1 MKLTHVKTEYKN
13 GTLSKPDYIDQMHG
27 LHKVLFEY
35 ASFLSGTDIR
45 HIEISDDSVIMTS
58 RAAGI
63 KLVCDKDDKRI
74 IPIEILNFDFYE
86 KENIEMVLDLI
97 QDGMNVF
104 DIGANIGWYSLNVA
118 KARKDVKLFAF
129 EPIPKTFQ
137 YLQKNLAL
145 NNARNVQAFNFG
157 FSNEEKDITFFYTP
171 EGSGNTSLVNLSGS
185 PAVEKI
191 SSKVKK
197 MDQFTAAHQIRVDFI
212 KCDVE
217 GAELFV
223 YLGGID
229 TLKRDKPII
238 FTEMLRKWSAKF
250 NYHPNEIIE
259 LLKKHD
265 YHCFVVKG
273 RSLTEFYKMD
283 ENTEETNFFFLHSAK
298 HAHLISGLAK

>member
-13 GTLSKPDYIDQMHG
+13 GTLSKPDYIDQMHD

-118 KARKDVKLFAF
+118 KARMDVKLFAF

-145 NNARNVQAFNFG
+145 NNARNVQVFNFG
-157 FSNEEKDITFFYTP
+157 FSNEEKDVTFFYTP
-171 EGSGNTSLVNLSGS
+171 EGSGNTSLANLSGS

-191 SSKVKK
+191 HSKVKK
-197 MDQFTAAHQIRVDFI
+197 MDQFTAEHQVRVDFI

-259 LLKKHD
+259 LIKKHD
-265 YHCFVVKG
+265 YRCFVVKG
-273 RSLTEFYKMD
+273 RSLMEFYTMD

-298 HAHLISGLAK
+298 HAHIISGLAK